1 MFHALYL
8 QYFHLLYVI
17 YPYFLRRLMIRMV
30 EYFDNTTKLKE
41 LTWKSLVLVI
51 GTEAAFHVC
60 PWFPDNDQMTFSAF
74 DVLPAEY
81 FISTFNVP
89 MLAPYM

>member
-1 MFHALYL
+1 MHYISFPFSLRHTYL
-8 QYFHLLYVI
+8 
-17 YPYFLRRLMIRMV
+17 FLAKIDDLGMV
-30 EYFDNTTKLKE
+30 EYFDGATELKE